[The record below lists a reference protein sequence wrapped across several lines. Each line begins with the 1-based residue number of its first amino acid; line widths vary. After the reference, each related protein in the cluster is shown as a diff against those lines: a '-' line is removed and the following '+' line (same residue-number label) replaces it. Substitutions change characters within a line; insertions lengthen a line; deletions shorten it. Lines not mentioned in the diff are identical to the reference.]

1 MASQL
6 VARPGVGVGK
16 LRGFKAV
23 APWVLSQLL
32 DLRSCFAIQPC
43 ELAWRKSSRAV
54 QRMNKDILTDRSI
67 SRLAIGALL
76 LLLGLP
82 TWNGCRRETP
92 AGSDFTAMRR
102 ERGAQIVSEYLKRD
116 AAPYRKNRVR
126 MTITSATEP
135 LKVYEL
141 EIWRKQ
147 TEAETLTQTH
157 VLLPADESDLAAL
170 SIERKGQPTIN
181 VTYVSSTD
189 QFRETGTNKMFF
201 GGLTAQELLGE
212 WDKYDH
218 SLVEEKNLGVVK
230 VYEVEGTLKP
240 GADSVIARTRTL
252 FRADTY
258 LPAEMHLFDSGGQEV
273 RTFQVKTFRNVAGR
287 DVIWLTDIE
296 NHLRP
301 TKITI
306 ETLALEF
313 PDKADDAIFTRD
325 RLKQLSRKG

>member
-1 MASQL
+1 
-6 VARPGVGVGK
+6 
-16 LRGFKAV
+16 
-23 APWVLSQLL
+23 
-32 DLRSCFAIQPC
+32 
-43 ELAWRKSSRAV
+43 
-54 QRMNKDILTDRSI
+54 MNKDKRLPPIDRSI
-67 SRLAIGALL
+67 SRLAIGPLL
-76 LLLGLP
+76 LLLGLGV
-82 TWNGCRRETP
+82 WNGCRRETP
-92 AGSDFTAMRR
+92 AGSDFTAMRH
-102 ERGAQIVSEYLKRD
+102 ERGTQIVAEYLKRD
-116 AAPYRKNRVR
+116 AALYRKNHIR

-157 VLLPADESDLAAL
+157 VVKPADESDLAAL
-170 SIERKGQPTIN
+170 SIERKGQPTVN

-212 WDKYDH
+212 WDKYDY
-218 SLVEEKNLGVVK
+218 SLLNEKDLNGVK
-230 VYEVEGTLKP
+230 VYEVEGTLEP
-240 GADSVIARTRTL
+240 GVESVIARTRTL
-252 FRADTY
+252 FRADTN

-287 DVIWLTDIE
+287 DVIWLTEIE

-306 ETLALEF
+306 ETLSLDF
-313 PDKADDAIFTRD
+313 PEKADDAIFTRE
-325 RLKQLSRKG
+325 RLKQLARK